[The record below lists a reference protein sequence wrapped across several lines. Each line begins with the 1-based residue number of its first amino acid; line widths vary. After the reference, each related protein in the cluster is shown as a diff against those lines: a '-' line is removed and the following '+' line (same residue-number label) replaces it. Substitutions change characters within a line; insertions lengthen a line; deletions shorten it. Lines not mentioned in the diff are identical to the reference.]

1 MRSYRYSAFLVN
13 QYFKQFIIEEIINM
27 KQKIIFCILLNFM
40 LIMLASC
47 SSIREPDIV
56 LKENGQ
62 PCISIPR
69 SEDMLR
75 TNRPFNITSTHIYQ
89 TSIRSYL
96 SEKYYY
102 QEEQY
107 YVKAQECIDF
117 DYHFQNDITYGIA
130 FSTEEKGKGGKYWSA
145 DIRIVKDKDGN
156 SQLIINNEANSD
168 DIN

>member
-1 MRSYRYSAFLVN
+1 MLSILTGCIR
-13 QYFKQFIIEEIINM
+13 INH
-27 KQKIIFCILLNFM
+27 
-40 LIMLASC
+40 
-47 SSIREPDIV
+47 PDIV

-96 SEKYYY
+96 SEKYY

-117 DYHFQNDITYGIA
+117 EYHFRNDITYGIA
-130 FSTEEKGKGGKYWSA
+130 FSTEEKGGSEKIWSA

-156 SQLIINNEANSD
+156 LQLLIDNEVNSG

>member
-1 MRSYRYSAFLVN
+1 
-13 QYFKQFIIEEIINM
+13 M
-27 KQKIIFCILLNFM
+27 KQKIILCILLNFM

-96 SEKYYY
+96 SEKYY

-117 DYHFQNDITYGIA
+117 EYHFRNDITYGIA
-130 FSTEEKGKGGKYWSA
+130 FSTEEKGGSEKIWSA

-156 SQLIINNEANSD
+156 LQLLIDNEVNSG

>member
-1 MRSYRYSAFLVN
+1 
-13 QYFKQFIIEEIINM
+13 M
-27 KQKIIFCILLNFM
+27 KQKITLCILLNFM

-117 DYHFQNDITYGIA
+117 DYHFQNDITYDIA
-130 FSTEEKGKGGKYWSA
+130 FTSEEKGKGGTSWVA
-145 DIRIVKDKDGN
+145 TIQIIKDKEGN
-156 SQLIINNEANSD
+156 SKLLIGNETNSD

>member
-1 MRSYRYSAFLVN
+1 MLSILTGCIR
-13 QYFKQFIIEEIINM
+13 INH
-27 KQKIIFCILLNFM
+27 
-40 LIMLASC
+40 
-47 SSIREPDIV
+47 PDIV
-56 LKENGQ
+56 LKKNGQ

-96 SEKYYY
+96 SEKYY

-117 DYHFQNDITYGIA
+117 DYHFQNDITYDIA
-130 FSTEEKGKGGKYWSA
+130 FTSEEKGKGGTSWVA
-145 DIRIVKDKDGN
+145 TIQIVKDKEGN
-156 SQLIINNEANSD
+156 SQLLIGNEANSD

>member
-1 MRSYRYSAFLVN
+1 
-13 QYFKQFIIEEIINM
+13 M
-27 KQKIIFCILLNFM
+27 KQKIILCILLNFM
-40 LIMLASC
+40 LIMLTSC

-96 SEKYYY
+96 SEKYY

-117 DYHFQNDITYGIA
+117 DYHFRNDITYGIV
-130 FSTEEKGKGGKYWSA
+130 FSTEEKGGSEKIWSA

-156 SQLIINNEANSD
+156 LQLLIDNEVNSG

>member
-1 MRSYRYSAFLVN
+1 
-13 QYFKQFIIEEIINM
+13 M
-27 KQKIIFCILLNFM
+27 KQKIILCILLNFM
-40 LIMLASC
+40 LIMLTSC

-56 LKENGQ
+56 LKQNGQ

-96 SEKYYY
+96 SEKYY

-117 DYHFQNDITYGIA
+117 EYHFRNDITYGIA
-130 FSTEEKGKGGKYWSA
+130 FSTEEKGGSEKIWSA

-156 SQLIINNEANSD
+156 LQLLIDNEVNSG

>member
-1 MRSYRYSAFLVN
+1 
-13 QYFKQFIIEEIINM
+13 M
-27 KQKIIFCILLNFM
+27 KQKIILCILLNFM
-40 LIMLASC
+40 LIMLTSC

-56 LKENGQ
+56 LKQNGQ

-96 SEKYYY
+96 SEKYY

-117 DYHFQNDITYGIA
+117 EYHFRNDITYGIA
-130 FSTEEKGKGGKYWSA
+130 FSTEEKGGSEKIWSA

-156 SQLIINNEANSD
+156 LQLLIDNEINSG

>member
-1 MRSYRYSAFLVN
+1 
-13 QYFKQFIIEEIINM
+13 M
-27 KQKIIFCILLNFM
+27 KQKIILCILLNFM
-40 LIMLASC
+40 LIMLVSC

-96 SEKYYY
+96 SEKYY

-117 DYHFQNDITYGIA
+117 EYHFRNDITYGIA
-130 FSTEEKGKGGKYWSA
+130 FSTEEKGGSEKIWSA

-156 SQLIINNEANSD
+156 LQLLIDNEVNSG

>member
-1 MRSYRYSAFLVN
+1 
-13 QYFKQFIIEEIINM
+13 M
-27 KQKIIFCILLNFM
+27 KQKIILCILLNFM
-40 LIMLASC
+40 LIMLTSC

-96 SEKYYY
+96 SEKYY

-117 DYHFQNDITYGIA
+117 EYHFRNDITYGIA
-130 FSTEEKGKGGKYWSA
+130 FSTEEKGGSEKIWSA

-156 SQLIINNEANSD
+156 LQLLIDNEANSG

>member
-1 MRSYRYSAFLVN
+1 
-13 QYFKQFIIEEIINM
+13 
-27 KQKIIFCILLNFM
+27 M

-96 SEKYYY
+96 SEKYY

-117 DYHFQNDITYGIA
+117 EYHFRNDITYGIA
-130 FSTEEKGKGGKYWSA
+130 FSTEEKGGSEKIWSA

-156 SQLIINNEANSD
+156 LQLLIDNEVNSG

>member
-96 SEKYYY
+96 SEKYY

>member
-1 MRSYRYSAFLVN
+1 MLSILTGCIR
-13 QYFKQFIIEEIINM
+13 INH
-27 KQKIIFCILLNFM
+27 
-40 LIMLASC
+40 
-47 SSIREPDIV
+47 PDIV
-56 LKENGQ
+56 LKKNGQ

-96 SEKYYY
+96 SEKYY

-107 YVKAQECIDF
+107 HVKAQECIDF
-117 DYHFQNDITYGIA
+117 DYHFQNDITYDIA
-130 FSTEEKGKGGKYWSA
+130 FRTQEKGKGGTSWIAS
-145 DIRIVKDKDGN
+145 IRIVKDKDGN
-156 SQLIINNEANSD
+156 SQLLINNGANSD

>member
-1 MRSYRYSAFLVN
+1 
-13 QYFKQFIIEEIINM
+13 M
-27 KQKIIFCILLNFM
+27 KQKIILCILLDFM
-40 LIMLASC
+40 L
-47 SSIREPDIV
+47 SILTGCIRINHPDIV

-96 SEKYYY
+96 SEKYY

-117 DYHFQNDITYGIA
+117 DYHFQNDITYDIA
-130 FSTEEKGKGGKYWSA
+130 FTSEEKGKGGTSWIA
-145 DIRIVKDKDGN
+145 TIRIVKDKEGN
-156 SQLIINNEANSD
+156 SQLLIGNEANSD
-168 DIN
+168 DVN

>member
-96 SEKYYY
+96 SEKYY

-107 YVKAQECIDF
+107 HVKAQECIDF

>member
-1 MRSYRYSAFLVN
+1 MLV
-13 QYFKQFIIEEIINM
+13 
-27 KQKIIFCILLNFM
+27 
-40 LIMLASC
+40 SC

-96 SEKYYY
+96 SEKYY

-117 DYHFQNDITYGIA
+117 EYHFRNDITYGIA
-130 FSTEEKGKGGKYWSA
+130 FSTEEKGGSEKIWSA

-156 SQLIINNEANSD
+156 LQLLIDNEVNSG

>member
-1 MRSYRYSAFLVN
+1 
-13 QYFKQFIIEEIINM
+13 M
-27 KQKIIFCILLNFM
+27 KQKITLCILLNFM
-40 LIMLASC
+40 LIMLVSC

-96 SEKYYY
+96 SEKYY

-117 DYHFQNDITYGIA
+117 EYHFRNDITYGIA
-130 FSTEEKGKGGKYWSA
+130 FSTEEKGGSEKIWSA

-156 SQLIINNEANSD
+156 LQLLIDNEVNSG

>member
-1 MRSYRYSAFLVN
+1 
-13 QYFKQFIIEEIINM
+13 M
-27 KQKIIFCILLNFM
+27 KQKIILCILLNFM

>member
-1 MRSYRYSAFLVN
+1 MLSILTGCIR
-13 QYFKQFIIEEIINM
+13 INH
-27 KQKIIFCILLNFM
+27 
-40 LIMLASC
+40 
-47 SSIREPDIV
+47 PDIV
-56 LKENGQ
+56 LKKNGQ

-96 SEKYYY
+96 SEKYY

-117 DYHFQNDITYGIA
+117 DYHFQNDITYDIA
-130 FSTEEKGKGGKYWSA
+130 FTSEEKGKGGTSWVA
-145 DIRIVKDKDGN
+145 TIQIIKDKEGN
-156 SQLIINNEANSD
+156 SQLLIGNETNSD

>member
-1 MRSYRYSAFLVN
+1 MVN
-13 QYFKQFIIEEIINM
+13 I
-27 KQKIIFCILLNFM
+27 KQKIIPYILLNFI

-47 SSIREPDIV
+47 SRIREPDIV

-96 SEKYYY
+96 SEKYY

-117 DYHFQNDITYGIA
+117 KYHFRNDITYGIE
-130 FSTEEKGKGGKYWSA
+130 FSTEEKGKGGTYWSA
-145 DIRIVKDKDGN
+145 YIKIVKDKDGN
-156 SQLIINNEANSD
+156 LQLLIDNEANSD

>member
-75 TNRPFNITSTHIYQ
+75 TNRPFNITSTDIYQ

-96 SEKYYY
+96 SEKYY

-107 YVKAQECIDF
+107 HVKAQECIDF

>member
-1 MRSYRYSAFLVN
+1 
-13 QYFKQFIIEEIINM
+13 M
-27 KQKIIFCILLNFM
+27 KQKIILCILLNFM
-40 LIMLASC
+40 LIMLVSC

-96 SEKYYY
+96 SEKYY

-117 DYHFQNDITYGIA
+117 EYHFRNDITYGIA
-130 FSTEEKGKGGKYWSA
+130 FSTEEKGGSEKIWSA

-156 SQLIINNEANSD
+156 LQLLIDNEANSG

>member
-1 MRSYRYSAFLVN
+1 
-13 QYFKQFIIEEIINM
+13 
-27 KQKIIFCILLNFM
+27 
-40 LIMLASC
+40 
-47 SSIREPDIV
+47 
-56 LKENGQ
+56 
-62 PCISIPR
+62 
-69 SEDMLR
+69 MLR

>member
-1 MRSYRYSAFLVN
+1 
-13 QYFKQFIIEEIINM
+13 M
-27 KQKIIFCILLNFM
+27 KQKIIIFILLNFM
-40 LIMLASC
+40 LMMLVSC

-75 TNRPFNITSTHIYQ
+75 TNRPFNITSTDIYQ

-96 SEKYYY
+96 SEKYY

-117 DYHFQNDITYGIA
+117 DYHFRNDITYGIA
-130 FSTEEKGKGGKYWSA
+130 FSTEEKGGSEKIWSA

-156 SQLIINNEANSD
+156 SQLLINNEANSGD
-168 DIN
+168 MN

>member
-1 MRSYRYSAFLVN
+1 
-13 QYFKQFIIEEIINM
+13 M
-27 KQKIIFCILLNFM
+27 KQKIILCILLNFM
-40 LIMLASC
+40 L
-47 SSIREPDIV
+47 SILTGCIRINHPDIV

-75 TNRPFNITSTHIYQ
+75 TNRPFNITSTDIYQ

-96 SEKYYY
+96 SEKYY

-117 DYHFQNDITYGIA
+117 DYHFQNDITYDIA
-130 FSTEEKGKGGKYWSA
+130 FTSEEKGKGGTSWVA
-145 DIRIVKDKDGN
+145 TIQIIKDKEGN
-156 SQLIINNEANSD
+156 SKLLIGNETNSD

>member
-1 MRSYRYSAFLVN
+1 
-13 QYFKQFIIEEIINM
+13 M
-27 KQKIIFCILLNFM
+27 KQKIILCILLNFM
-40 LIMLASC
+40 L
-47 SSIREPDIV
+47 SILTGCIRINHPDIV
-56 LKENGQ
+56 LKKNGQ

-117 DYHFQNDITYGIA
+117 DYHFQNDITYDIA
-130 FSTEEKGKGGKYWSA
+130 FTSEEKGKGGTSWVA
-145 DIRIVKDKDGN
+145 TIQIIKDKEGN
-156 SQLIINNEANSD
+156 SQLLIGNETNSD

>member
-1 MRSYRYSAFLVN
+1 MLV
-13 QYFKQFIIEEIINM
+13 
-27 KQKIIFCILLNFM
+27 
-40 LIMLASC
+40 SC

-96 SEKYYY
+96 SEKYY

-117 DYHFQNDITYGIA
+117 EYHFRNDITYGIA
-130 FSTEEKGKGGKYWSA
+130 FSTEEKGGSEKIWSA

-156 SQLIINNEANSD
+156 LQLLIDNEANSG

>member
-1 MRSYRYSAFLVN
+1 
-13 QYFKQFIIEEIINM
+13 M
-27 KQKIIFCILLNFM
+27 KQKITLCILLNFM
-40 LIMLASC
+40 LIMLVSC

-75 TNRPFNITSTHIYQ
+75 TNRPFNITSTDIYQ

-96 SEKYYY
+96 SEKYY

-117 DYHFQNDITYGIA
+117 DYHFRNDITYGIA
-130 FSTEEKGKGGKYWSA
+130 FSTEEKGGSEKIWSA

-156 SQLIINNEANSD
+156 LQLLIDNEVNSG